1 MLDRRNDP
9 LYLFPDRDFRDTMPH
24 GVTLPTLVGQPAALA
39 QFEDLIG
46 PFRPEPKPR
55 RRPGWG
61 VVVTCS
67 SLAAAAGYVA
77 GLFAAAIL

>member
-1 MLDRRNDP
+1 MNNEP
-9 LYLFPDRDFRDTMPH
+9 TYLFKDRAFRDTMPH

-55 RRPGWG
+55 RRYSRAAL
-61 VVVTCS
+61 VTCS
-67 SLAAAAGYVA
+67 LLALALGYLAGLAAS
-77 GLFAAAIL
+77 AIL